1 MKYYTS
7 GLSYKSFTI
16 IIYDRNVN
24 GLYYKTTIVAN
35 LALARR
41 VNFDRKG
48 TLKFAACLMI
58 VIYDPKY
65 L

>member
-7 GLSYKSFTI
+7 GLSYKSFMI
-16 IIYDRNVN
+16 IIYDRNDN

-35 LALARR
+35 LALARSI
-41 VNFDRKG
+41 NYDHKG
-48 TLKFAACLMI
+48 TLKFAAYLMI
-58 VIYDPKY
+58 VIYDPKH